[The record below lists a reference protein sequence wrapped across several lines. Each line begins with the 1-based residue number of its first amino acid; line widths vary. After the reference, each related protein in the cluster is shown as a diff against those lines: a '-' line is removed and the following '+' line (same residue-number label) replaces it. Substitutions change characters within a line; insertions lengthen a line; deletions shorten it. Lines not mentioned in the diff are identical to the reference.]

1 LNKIFYIEINLK
13 MSEYWKSNAK
23 KYCDYCKV
31 WISDNKASI
40 NIHES
45 GKNHKDSVKAKLEDV
60 NIFYNLFLKII

>member
-1 LNKIFYIEINLK
+1 MNKIFYIEINLK

-45 GKNHKDSVKAKLEDV
+45 GKNHKDNVKAKLEDV
-60 NIFYNLFLKII
+60 NIFYFF

>member
-1 LNKIFYIEINLK
+1 

-40 NIHES
+40 NC
-45 GKNHKDSVKAKLEDV
+45 
-60 NIFYNLFLKII
+60 LFLDSFFKSALNQNRKLIT